1 MILVFRCAYNT
12 GVTYDQLIAH
22 YVTQRAAAEALG
34 LAQASVSEWQEEGIP
49 PPRQAQY
56 ELLTKGKLK
65 ADRPIAKVR
74 TA

>member
-1 MILVFRCAYNT
+1 M
-12 GVTYDQLIAH
+12 TYDELIEF
-22 YVTQRAAAEALG
+22 YGTQKAAAEALG
-34 LAQASVSEWQEEGIP
+34 LSQPSLSEWKDKGIP

-65 ADRPIAKVR
+65 AERPITKTGNERA